1 MYIILIVKLKGKI
14 DNFSENFIDLDVKD
28 IVYRVLMTNSNVDFF
43 KEITAEVEIFIYEI
57 IKEDSRTF
65 IGFKNFQERE
75 VFSDLL
81 SVQGV
86 GSKMAINIMSN
97 LECNEIITSIKA
109 DEISKLTNV
118 SGVGQKLAKRINNE
132 LKEKLQ
138 KKFELSDFKISEKD
152 QMTKNDL
159 ISCLVNLGYSAK
171 ISEST
176 AIEVISKNADN
187 DLESLIPIALK
198 MLMRSN

>member
-1 MYIILIVKLKGKI
+1 MIVKLKGKI
-14 DNFSENFIDLDVKD
+14 DNYSENFIDIDVKD
-28 IVYRVLMTNSNVDFF
+28 IVYRVLMTNSNVEFF
-43 KEITAEVEIFIYEI
+43 KEITVEVEIFIYEI

-86 GSKMAINIMSN
+86 GSKMAINIMSS

-109 DEISKLTNV
+109 DEISKLTKV
-118 SGVGQKLAKRINNE
+118 SGVGQKLARRINNE

-138 KKFELSDFKISEKD
+138 KKFELSNFKISEKD
-152 QMTKNDL
+152 QMIKNDL
-159 ISCLVNLGYSAK
+159 ISCLVNLGYPVK

-176 AIEVISKNADN
+176 AIEVISKNDNN

-198 MLMRSN
+198 MLTRSN

>member
-1 MYIILIVKLKGKI
+1 MIVKLKGKI
-14 DNFSENFIDLDVKD
+14 DNYSENFVDIDVRG
-28 IVYRVLMTNSNVDFF
+28 IVYRVLMTNSNVEVF
-43 KEITAEVEIFIYEI
+43 KKITAEVEIFTYEI

-86 GSKMAINIMSN
+86 GSKMAINIMSS

-109 DEISKLTNV
+109 DEISKLTKV

-138 KKFELSDFKISEKD
+138 KKFKLSDLKISEEN
-152 QMTKNDL
+152 QIIKNDL
-159 ISCLVNLGYSAK
+159 ISCLVNLGYQAK

-176 AIEVISKNADN
+176 AIEVISKNANN

-198 MLMRSN
+198 MLTRSN

>member
-1 MYIILIVKLKGKI
+1 MIVKLKGKI
-14 DNFSENFIDLDVKD
+14 DNYSENFIDLDVKD
-28 IVYRVLMTNSNVDFF
+28 IIYRILMTNSNVEFF
-43 KEITAEVEIFIYEI
+43 KEITAEIEVFIYEI

-86 GSKMAINIMSN
+86 GSKMAINIMSS

-109 DEISKLTNV
+109 DEISKLTKV

-138 KKFELSDFKISEKD
+138 KKFELSDFKISEQD
-152 QMTKNDL
+152 QMIKNDL
-159 ISCLVNLGYSAK
+159 ISCLVNLGYPTK

-176 AIEVISKNADN
+176 AIEVISKNANN

-198 MLMRSN
+198 MLTRSN

>member
-1 MYIILIVKLKGKI
+1 MIVKLKGKI
-14 DNFSENFIDLDVKD
+14 DNYSEKFIDLDVKNV
-28 IVYRVLMTNSNVDFF
+28 VYRVLMTNSNVDFF
-43 KEITAEVEIFIYEI
+43 KEITADIEIFIYEI

-86 GSKMAINIMSN
+86 GSKMAINIMSS

-138 KKFELSDFKISEKD
+138 KKFELSTFKISEKD
-152 QMTKNDL
+152 QMIKNDL
-159 ISCLVNLGYSAK
+159 ISCLVNLGYPAK

-176 AIEVISKNADN
+176 AIEVISKNANN

-198 MLMRSN
+198 MLTRSN

>member
-1 MYIILIVKLKGKI
+1 MIVKLKGKI
-14 DNFSENFIDLDVKD
+14 DNYSENFIDLDVKD
-28 IVYRVLMTNSNVDFF
+28 IVYRILMTNSNVEFF
-43 KEITAEVEIFIYEI
+43 KEITAEIEIFIYEI

-86 GSKMAINIMSN
+86 GSKMAINIMSS

-109 DEISKLTNV
+109 DEISKLTKV

-138 KKFELSDFKISEKD
+138 KKFELSDFKISEQD
-152 QMTKNDL
+152 QMIKNDL
-159 ISCLVNLGYSAK
+159 ISCLVNLGYPTK

-176 AIEVISKNADN
+176 AIEVISKNANN

-198 MLMRSN
+198 MLTRSN

>member
-1 MYIILIVKLKGKI
+1 MIVKLKGKI
-14 DNFSENFIDLDVKD
+14 DNYSENFIDIDVKD

-75 VFSDLL
+75 VFSELL

-86 GSKMAINIMSN
+86 GSKMAINIMSS
-97 LECNEIITSIKA
+97 LECNEIISSIKA

-138 KKFELSDFKISEKD
+138 KKFELSDFKISKKD
-152 QMTKNDL
+152 QVVKNDL
-159 ISCLVNLGYSAK
+159 ISCLVNLGYPPK
-171 ISEST
+171 VSEST
-176 AIEVISKNADN
+176 ANEVISKNANN

-198 MLMRSN
+198 MLTRSN

>member
-1 MYIILIVKLKGKI
+1 MIVKLKGKI
-14 DNFSENFIDLDVKD
+14 DNYSENFIDLDVKD
-28 IVYRVLMTNSNVDFF
+28 IVYRVLMTNSNVEFF
-43 KEITAEVEIFIYEI
+43 KETIAEVEIFIYEI

-198 MLMRSN
+198 MLTRSD

>member
-1 MYIILIVKLKGKI
+1 MIVKFKGKI
-14 DNFSENFIDLDVKD
+14 DNYSENFIDIDVKD
-28 IVYRVLMTNSNVDFF
+28 IVYRVLMTNSNVEFF
-43 KEITAEVEIFIYEI
+43 KEITTEVEIFIYEI

-86 GSKMAINIMSN
+86 GSKMAINIMSS
-97 LECNEIITSIKA
+97 LECNEIINSIKA

-138 KKFELSDFKISEKD
+138 KKFGLSDFKISVKD
-152 QMTKNDL
+152 QMVKNDL
-159 ISCLVNLGYSAK
+159 ISCLVNLGYPPK

-176 AIEVISKNADN
+176 AIEVISQNVNN

-198 MLMRSN
+198 MLTRSN

>member
-1 MYIILIVKLKGKI
+1 MIVKLKGKI
-14 DNFSENFIDLDVKD
+14 DNYSEKFIDLDVKNV
-28 IVYRVLMTNSNVDFF
+28 VYRVLMTNSNVEFF
-43 KEITAEVEIFIYEI
+43 KEITAQVEIFIYEI

-65 IGFKNFQERE
+65 IGFKNLQERE

-86 GSKMAINIMSN
+86 GSKMAINIMSS
-97 LECNEIITSIKA
+97 LECDEIITSIKA

-152 QMTKNDL
+152 QMIKNDL
-159 ISCLVNLGYSAK
+159 ISCLVNLGYPTK

-176 AIEVISKNADN
+176 AIEVISKNSIN

-198 MLMRSN
+198 MLTRSN

>member
-1 MYIILIVKLKGKI
+1 MIVKLKGKI
-14 DNFSENFIDLDVKD
+14 DNYSENFIDLDVKD
-28 IVYRVLMTNSNVDFF
+28 IIYRILMTNSNVEFF
-43 KEITAEVEIFIYEI
+43 RGITAEIEIFIYEI

-86 GSKMAINIMSN
+86 GSKMAINIMSS

-109 DEISKLTNV
+109 DEISKLTKV

-138 KKFELSDFKISEKD
+138 KKFELSDFKISEQD
-152 QMTKNDL
+152 QMIKNDL
-159 ISCLVNLGYSAK
+159 ISCLVNLGYPTK

-176 AIEVISKNADN
+176 AIEVISKNANN

-198 MLMRSN
+198 MLTRSN

>member
-1 MYIILIVKLKGKI
+1 MIVKLKGKV
-14 DNFSENFIDLDVKD
+14 DNYSENFIDIDVKD

-43 KEITAEVEIFIYEI
+43 KEISAEIEIFIYEI

-75 VFSDLL
+75 VFSELL

-86 GSKMAINIMSN
+86 GSKMAINIMSS
-97 LECNEIITSIKA
+97 LECDEIISSIKA

-138 KKFELSDFKISEKD
+138 KKFELSDFKISKKD
-152 QMTKNDL
+152 QMVKNDL
-159 ISCLVNLGYSAK
+159 ISCLVNLGYPLK
-171 ISEST
+171 VSEST
-176 AIEVISKNADN
+176 AIEVISKNANN
-187 DLESLIPIALK
+187 DLEGLIPIALK
-198 MLMRSN
+198 MLTRSN

>member
-1 MYIILIVKLKGKI
+1 MIVKLKGKI
-14 DNFSENFIDLDVKD
+14 DNYSENFIDLDVKD
-28 IVYRVLMTNSNVDFF
+28 IIYRILMTNSNVEFF
-43 KEITAEVEIFIYEI
+43 KEITAEIEIFIYEI

-75 VFSDLL
+75 VFSELL

-86 GSKMAINIMSN
+86 GSKMAINIMSS

-109 DEISKLTNV
+109 DEISKLTKV

-138 KKFELSDFKISEKD
+138 KKFELSDFKISEQD
-152 QMTKNDL
+152 QMIKNDL
-159 ISCLVNLGYSAK
+159 ISCLVNLGYPTK

-176 AIEVISKNADN
+176 AIEVISKNANN

-198 MLMRSN
+198 MLTRSNKL

>member
-1 MYIILIVKLKGKI
+1 MIVKLKGKI
-14 DNFSENFIDLDVKD
+14 DKYSEKFIDLDVKNV
-28 IVYRVLMTNSNVDFF
+28 VYRVLMTSSNVEFF

-81 SVQGV
+81 AVQGV
-86 GSKMAINIMSN
+86 GSKMAINIMSS

-109 DEISKLTNV
+109 DEVSKLTKV

-138 KKFELSDFKISEKD
+138 KKFELSDFKISEKE
-152 QMTKNDL
+152 QMIKNDL
-159 ISCLVNLGYSAK
+159 ISCLVNLGYPVK

-176 AIEVISKNADN
+176 AIEVISKNTN
-187 DLESLIPIALK
+187 SDLESLIPIALK
-198 MLMRSN
+198 MLTRSN

>member
-1 MYIILIVKLKGKI
+1 MIVKLKGKI
-14 DNFSENFIDLDVKD
+14 DNYSENFIDIDVKD
-28 IVYRVLMTNSNVDFF
+28 IVFRVLMTNSNVEFF
-43 KEITAEVEIFIYEI
+43 KEITAQVEIFIYEI

-65 IGFKNFQERE
+65 IGFKNLQERE

-86 GSKMAINIMSN
+86 GSKMAINIMSS

-152 QMTKNDL
+152 QMIKNDL
-159 ISCLVNLGYSAK
+159 ISCLVNLGYPTK

-176 AIEVISKNADN
+176 AIEVISKNSIN
-187 DLESLIPIALK
+187 DLENLIPIALK
-198 MLMRSN
+198 MLTRSN

>member
-1 MYIILIVKLKGKI
+1 MIVKLKGKI
-14 DNFSENFIDLDVKD
+14 ENYSENFIDIDVKD
-28 IVYRVLMTNSNVDFF
+28 IVFRVLMTNSNVEFF
-43 KEITAEVEIFIYEI
+43 KEITAQVEIFIYEI

-65 IGFKNFQERE
+65 IGFKNLQERE

-86 GSKMAINIMSN
+86 GSKMAINIMSS

-152 QMTKNDL
+152 QMIKNDL
-159 ISCLVNLGYSAK
+159 ISCLVNLGYPTK

-176 AIEVISKNADN
+176 AIEVISKNSIN
-187 DLESLIPIALK
+187 DLENLIPIALK
-198 MLMRSN
+198 MLTRSN

>member
-1 MYIILIVKLKGKI
+1 MIVKLKGKI
-14 DNFSENFIDLDVKD
+14 DNYSENFIDLDVKD
-28 IVYRVLMTNSNVDFF
+28 IIYRILMTNSNVEFF
-43 KEITAEVEIFIYEI
+43 KEITAEIEIFIYEI

-86 GSKMAINIMSN
+86 GSKMAINIMSS

-109 DEISKLTNV
+109 DEISKLTKV

-138 KKFELSDFKISEKD
+138 KKFELSDLKISEED
-152 QMTKNDL
+152 QIIKNDL
-159 ISCLVNLGYSAK
+159 ISCLVNLGYQAK

-176 AIEVISKNADN
+176 AMEVISKNAN
-187 DLESLIPIALK
+187 SDLESLIPIALK
-198 MLMRSN
+198 MLTRSN

>member
-1 MYIILIVKLKGKI
+1 MIVKLKGKI
-14 DNFSENFIDLDVKD
+14 DNYSENFIDIDVKD
-28 IVYRVLMTNSNVDFF
+28 IVYRVLMTNSNVEFF

-86 GSKMAINIMSN
+86 GSKMAINIMSS

-109 DEISKLTNV
+109 DEISKLTKV
-118 SGVGQKLAKRINNE
+118 SGVGQKLARRINNE

-152 QMTKNDL
+152 QMIKNDL
-159 ISCLVNLGYSAK
+159 ISCLVNLGYPVK

-176 AIEVISKNADN
+176 AIEVISKNANN

-198 MLMRSN
+198 MLTRSN

>member
-1 MYIILIVKLKGKI
+1 MIVKLKGKI
-14 DNFSENFIDLDVKD
+14 DNYSENFIDLDVKD
-28 IVYRVLMTNSNVDFF
+28 IIYRILMTNSNVEFF
-43 KEITAEVEIFIYEI
+43 KEITAEIEIFIYEI

-86 GSKMAINIMSN
+86 GSKMAINIMSS

-109 DEISKLTNV
+109 DEISKLTKV

-138 KKFELSDFKISEKD
+138 KKFELSDFKISEQD
-152 QMTKNDL
+152 QMIKNDL
-159 ISCLVNLGYSAK
+159 ISCLVNLGYPTK

-176 AIEVISKNADN
+176 AIEVISKNANN

-198 MLMRSN
+198 MLTRSN

>member
-1 MYIILIVKLKGKI
+1 MIVKLKGKI
-14 DNFSENFIDLDVKD
+14 DNYSENFIDIDVKD
-28 IVYRVLMTNSNVDFF
+28 IVFRVLMTNSNVEFF
-43 KEITAEVEIFIYEI
+43 KEITAQVEIFIYEI

-65 IGFKNFQERE
+65 IGFKNLQERE

-86 GSKMAINIMSN
+86 GSKMAINIMSS

-152 QMTKNDL
+152 QMIKNDL
-159 ISCLVNLGYSAK
+159 ISCLVNLGYPTK

-176 AIEVISKNADN
+176 AIEVISKNSIN
-187 DLESLIPIALK
+187 DLENLIPIALNN
-198 MLMRSN
+198 LR

>member
-1 MYIILIVKLKGKI
+1 MIVKLKGKI
-14 DNFSENFIDLDVKD
+14 DNYSENFVDIDVRG
-28 IVYRVLMTNSNVDFF
+28 IVYRVLMTNSNVEVF
-43 KEITAEVEIFIYEI
+43 KKITAEVEIFTYEI

-86 GSKMAINIMSN
+86 GSKMAINIMSS

-109 DEISKLTNV
+109 DEISKLTKV

-138 KKFELSDFKISEKD
+138 KKFELSNTKISEKD
-152 QMTKNDL
+152 QMIKNDL
-159 ISCLVNLGYSAK
+159 ISCLVNLGYPVK

-176 AIEVISKNADN
+176 AIEVISKNDNN
-187 DLESLIPIALK
+187 DLEGLIPIALK
-198 MLMRSN
+198 MLTRSN

>member
-1 MYIILIVKLKGKI
+1 MIVKFKGKI
-14 DNFSENFIDLDVKD
+14 DNYSENFIDIDVKD
-28 IVYRVLMTNSNVDFF
+28 IVYRVLMTNSNVEFF
-43 KEITAEVEIFIYEI
+43 KETSAEVEIFIYEI

-86 GSKMAINIMSN
+86 GSKMAINIMSS
-97 LECNEIITSIKA
+97 LECNEILTSIKA
-109 DEISKLTNV
+109 DEISKLTNI

-132 LKEKLQ
+132 LKEKIQ

-152 QMTKNDL
+152 RMIKNDL
-159 ISCLVNLGYSAK
+159 ISCLVNLGYPSN

-176 AIEVISKNADN
+176 AIEVISKNEN
-187 DLESLIPIALK
+187 SDLESLIPIALK
-198 MLMRSN
+198 MLTRSNKF

>member
-1 MYIILIVKLKGKI
+1 MIVKLKGKI
-14 DNFSENFIDLDVKD
+14 DNYSENFIDFDVKD
-28 IVYRVLMTNSNVDFF
+28 IVYRVLMTNSNVEFF
-43 KEITAEVEIFIYEI
+43 KEITSEVEIFIYEI

-86 GSKMAINIMSN
+86 GSKMAINIMSS

-109 DEISKLTNV
+109 DEISKLTKV

-152 QMTKNDL
+152 QMIKNDL
-159 ISCLVNLGYSAK
+159 ISCLVNLGYPTN

-176 AIEVISKNADN
+176 AIEVISKNANN

-198 MLMRSN
+198 MLTRSN

>member
-1 MYIILIVKLKGKI
+1 MIVKLKGKI
-14 DNFSENFIDLDVKD
+14 DNYSENFIDLEVKD
-28 IVYRVLMTNSNVDFF
+28 IVYRVLMTNSNVEFF

-65 IGFKNFQERE
+65 VGFKNLQERE
-75 VFSDLL
+75 VFSELL

-86 GSKMAINIMSN
+86 GSKMAINIMSS
-97 LECNEIITSIKA
+97 LECNEIIASIKA
-109 DEISKLTNV
+109 DEISKLTKV

-138 KKFELSDFKISEKD
+138 KKFELSNTKISEKD
-152 QMTKNDL
+152 QMIKNDL
-159 ISCLVNLGYSAK
+159 ISCLVNLGYPAK

-176 AIEVISKNADN
+176 AIEVISKNAKN

-198 MLMRSN
+198 MLTRSN

>member
-1 MYIILIVKLKGKI
+1 MIVKLKGKI

-86 GSKMAINIMSN
+86 GSKMAINIMSS

-109 DEISKLTNV
+109 DEISKLTKV

-138 KKFELSDFKISEKD
+138 KKFELSDFKISEQD
-152 QMTKNDL
+152 QMIKNDL
-159 ISCLVNLGYSAK
+159 ISCLVNLGYPTK

-176 AIEVISKNADN
+176 AIEVISKNANN

-198 MLMRSN
+198 MLTRSN

>member
-1 MYIILIVKLKGKI
+1 MIVKLKGKI
-14 DNFSENFIDLDVKD
+14 DNYSEKFIDLDVKNV
-28 IVYRVLMTNSNVDFF
+28 VYRVLMTNSNVEFF
-43 KEITAEVEIFIYEI
+43 KEITAEIEIFIYEI

-75 VFSDLL
+75 IFSDLL

-86 GSKMAINIMSN
+86 GSKMAINIMSS

-109 DEISKLTNV
+109 DEISKLTKV

-152 QMTKNDL
+152 QMIKNDL
-159 ISCLVNLGYSAK
+159 ISCLVNLGYPVK

-176 AIEVISKNADN
+176 AIEVISKNTN
-187 DLESLIPIALK
+187 SDLESLIPIALK
-198 MLMRSN
+198 MLTRSN